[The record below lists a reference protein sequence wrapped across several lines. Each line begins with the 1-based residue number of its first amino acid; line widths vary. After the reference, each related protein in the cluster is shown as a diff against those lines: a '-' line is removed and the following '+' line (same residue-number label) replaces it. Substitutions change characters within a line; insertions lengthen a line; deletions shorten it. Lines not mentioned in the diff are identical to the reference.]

1 MIFWRMIL
9 VVWIIFLSCD
19 VYAKQHK
26 EHKKHKI
33 KKTKTH
39 SAAPVRGHVIYGKQN
54 LVAEINSIL
63 REIDGSAA
71 IGINIRSMKYSDTL
85 YTKNDQRLFTPA
97 SIIKILTAEAALLYL
112 GSEYKFPTTL
122 LTDAQHTQNG
132 VISGNVYLVQSGD
145 PSLTYYD
152 LTDLMVTLKA
162 QQIRGIAGS
171 VFIDNTAYDENIF
184 GPGWGDS
191 DKQSCYGAPISASIV
206 NRNCLSFKVAP
217 AKNPGQLASIIQSPR
232 YYYGDIQNSIITK
245 KPGTKSCYIQMNN
258 AVGEPISVGGCM
270 PKGRQPWGISTVI
283 SDIMQYNISMVN
295 NLFNRYGIHVQGRVY
310 AGEAHRNLSTIA
322 VHHSK
327 PLHTLVNEMLKKSD
341 NIIAGS
347 LLKKMGEFYS
357 KTPGSWENGGDAVK
371 HILASKAR
379 VDAKDLMIVDGSGL
393 SRENRVKPSQMMQ
406 VLDFAYHNYGTNY
419 EFISA
424 LPIAGRDGTL
434 KNRLHNVATKV
445 RAKTGTM
452 SGVVALAGYAI
463 SKDKEAIAFVIIVN
477 GQNGMG
483 WKYREIEDKIVTA
496 ITNYSRGL

>member
-1 MIFWRMIL
+1 MIFWRVICII
-9 VVWIIFLSCD
+9 WIILLSSD
-19 VYAKQHK
+19 AHAK
-26 EHKKHKI
+26 HKKHTVH
-33 KKTKTH
+33 KTKTH
-39 SAAPVRGHVIYGKQN
+39 AAKTVVRAHVIYGKQS
-54 LVAEINSIL
+54 LVAEISSIL
-63 REIDGSAA
+63 QAIDGNASV
-71 IGINIRSMKYSDTL
+71 GVNVRSMKYGDTL
-85 YTKNDQRLFTPA
+85 YTKNDHRLFTPA

-122 LTDAQHTQNG
+122 LTDAQNMQNG
-132 VISGNVYLVQSGD
+132 IINGNVYLVQSGD

-152 LTDLMVTLKA
+152 LTDLMVTLKS
-162 QQIRGIAGS
+162 QQIRGINGS

-184 GPGWGDS
+184 GPGWVSS

-217 AKNPGQLASIIQSPR
+217 AKNSGQLANIIQSPR
-232 YYYGDIQNSIITK
+232 YYYGDIQNAIVTK

-258 AVGEPISVGGCM
+258 APGEAISVGGCM
-270 PKGRQPWGISTVI
+270 PKGREPWGVSTVV
-283 SDIMQYNISMVN
+283 SDIMQYNKSMVH
-295 NLFNRYGIHVQGRVY
+295 NLFSRYGIHVQGSID
-310 AGEAHRNLSTIA
+310 AGEANRNLSTIA

-357 KTPGSWENGGDAVK
+357 KTPGSWENGGEAVK
-371 HILASKAR
+371 HILAKKAA
-379 VDAKDLMIVDGSGL
+379 VDASDLTIIDGSGL
-393 SRENRVKPSQMMQ
+393 SRDNKVKPSQMMQ

-463 SKDKEAIAFVIIVN
+463 SKDKEALAFVIIIN

-483 WKYREIEDKIVTA
+483 WKYKEIEDRIVTA
-496 ITNYSRGL
+496 LTNYSRSS

>member
-1 MIFWRMIL
+1 MTFWRVICI
-9 VVWIIFLSCD
+9 VWIIFFSCD
-19 VYAKQHK
+19 GYAK
-26 EHKKHKI
+26 HKKHMGH
-33 KKTKTH
+33 KTKT
-39 SAAPVRGHVIYGKQN
+39 PVQTVVRAHVIYGKQR
-54 LVAEINSIL
+54 LIAEISSIL
-63 REIDGSAA
+63 QAIDGNAA
-71 IGINIRSMKYSDTL
+71 VGVNIRSMKYGDTL
-85 YTKNDQRLFTPA
+85 FTKNDHRLFTPA

-122 LTDAQHTQNG
+122 LTDAEHMQNG
-132 VISGNVYLVQSGD
+132 VINGNVYLVQSGD

-152 LTDLMVTLKA
+152 LTDLMVTLKS
-162 QQIRGIAGS
+162 QQIRGINGS

-184 GPGWGDS
+184 GPGWALS

-206 NRNCLSFKVAP
+206 NRNCLSFKVVP
-217 AKNPGQLASIIQSPR
+217 AKNPGQLANIIQSPR
-232 YYYGDIQNSIITK
+232 YYYGDIQNTIVTK
-245 KPGTKSCYIQMNN
+245 KPGTRSCYIQMNN
-258 AVGEPISVGGCM
+258 GSGDAISVGGCM
-270 PKGRQPWGISTVI
+270 PKGREPWGVSSVV
-283 SDIMQYNISMVN
+283 SDIMQYNKSMVH
-295 NLFNRYGIHVQGRVY
+295 NLFSRYGISVQGSID
-310 AGEAHRNLSTIA
+310 AGEANRNLLTIA

-357 KTPGSWENGGDAVK
+357 KKPGSWENGGAAIK
-371 HILASKAR
+371 QILAKKASM
-379 VDAKDLMIVDGSGL
+379 DASDLTIVDGSGL
-393 SRENRVKPSQMMQ
+393 SRDNKVKPSQMMQ

-463 SKDKEAIAFVIIVN
+463 SKDKEALAFVIIIN

-483 WKYREIEDKIVTA
+483 WKYREIEDRIVTA
-496 ITNYSRGL
+496 LTNYSRGS

>member
-1 MIFWRMIL
+1 MIFWRVICII
-9 VVWIIFLSCD
+9 WIIFLSSD
-19 VYAKQHK
+19 AHAK
-26 EHKKHKI
+26 HKKHTVHKA
-33 KKTKTH
+33 KTH
-39 SAAPVRGHVIYGKQN
+39 AAKSVVHGHVIYGKQN
-54 LVAEINSIL
+54 LIAEISSIL
-63 REIDGSAA
+63 QSLDGAA
-71 IGINIRSMKYSDTL
+71 SIGVNVRSMKYGDTL
-85 YTKNDQRLFTPA
+85 YSKNDHRLFTPA

-122 LTDAQHTQNG
+122 LTDAQNMQNG
-132 VISGNVYLVQSGD
+132 IINGNVYLVQSGD

-152 LTDLMVTLKA
+152 LTDLMVALKS
-162 QQIRGIAGS
+162 QQIRGINGS

-184 GPGWGDS
+184 GPGWVSS

-217 AKNPGQLASIIQSPR
+217 AKNPGQLANIIQSPR
-232 YYYGDIQNSIITK
+232 YYYGDIQNTIVTK

-258 AVGEPISVGGCM
+258 ASGDAISVGGCM
-270 PKGRQPWGISTVI
+270 PKGREPWGISTVV
-283 SDIMQYNISMVN
+283 SDIMQYNKSMVH
-295 NLFNRYGIHVQGRVY
+295 NLFSRYGIHVQGSID
-310 AGEAHRNLSTIA
+310 AGEAQRNLSTIA

-357 KTPGSWENGGDAVK
+357 KTPGSWENGGAAIK
-371 HILASKAR
+371 HILAKNAA
-379 VDAKDLMIVDGSGL
+379 VDASDLTIIDGSGL
-393 SRENRVKPSQMMQ
+393 SRDNKVKPSQMMQ

-419 EFISA
+419 EFISS

-463 SKDKEAIAFVIIVN
+463 SKDKEALAFVIIIN

-483 WKYREIEDKIVTA
+483 WKYKEIEDRIVTA
-496 ITNYSRGL
+496 LTNYSRGS

>member
-1 MIFWRMIL
+1 MIFWRVIL
-9 VVWIIFLSCD
+9 IVFIICCGCD
-19 VYAKQHK
+19 AYAKQKKNKIH
-26 EHKKHKI
+26 KHKPHAVSTV
-33 KKTKTH
+33 KTRT
-39 SAAPVRGHVIYGKQN
+39 IYGKQS
-54 LVAEINSIL
+54 LVSEIHSIL
-63 REIDGSAA
+63 QGLDGNAS
-71 IGINIRSMKYSDTL
+71 IGISIRSMKYGDTL
-85 YTKNDQRLFTPA
+85 FVKNEYRLFTPA

-122 LTDAQHTQNG
+122 MTDARQMQNG
-132 VISGNVYLVQSGD
+132 VINGNVYLVQSGD

-184 GPGWGDS
+184 GPGWGES

-206 NRNCLSFKVAP
+206 NRNCLSFKVVP
-217 AKNPGQLASIIQSPR
+217 AKYSGQLANIIQSPR
-232 YYYGDIQNSIITK
+232 YYYGDIQNSIVTK
-245 KPGTKSCYIQMNN
+245 NSGVRSCYVQLTNSTGQ
-258 AVGEPISVGGCM
+258 AISVGGCM
-270 PKGRQPWGISTVI
+270 AKGHQPWGVSTVV
-283 SDIMQYNISMVN
+283 SNIMQYNKSMVN
-295 NLFNRYGIHVQGRVY
+295 NLFSRYGIRVHGTID
-310 AGEAHRNLSTIA
+310 AGEAHHNLSTIA

-327 PLHTLVNEMLKKSD
+327 PLHTLVNKMLKESD

-357 KTPGSWENGGDAVK
+357 KSPGSWQNGGDAVK
-371 HILASKAR
+371 HILSKKAAM
-379 VDAKDLMIVDGSGL
+379 DATDLTIVDGSGL
-393 SRENRVKPSQMMQ
+393 SRENKIKPSQMIQ

-419 EFISA
+419 EFISG

-463 SKDKEAIAFVIIVN
+463 SKDKEPIAFVIIVN

-496 ITNYSRGL
+496 LTNYSRGS